1 MAAAFALAIISGN
14 NIFIFVS
21 PKRLRSFRRY
31 FFTGKVVTANG
42 ISMHFPVSAFF
53 VKMCLE
59 RPCGCAA
66 MKAAAGLSS
75 RRAVCI
81 SRWKGFALT
90 SVEAATNTKNKN
102 SISAKYAQSA
112 AEAFKMVNTFAIF
125 VFLQGADLKYS
136 PL

>member
-1 MAAAFALAIISGN
+1 MKMAAAFALAIIRGN

-66 MKAAAGLSS
+66 MKAAAGLSR

-90 SVEAATNTKNKN
+90 SVEAATNMKNKN
-102 SISAKYAQSA
+102 SISAKYAQNVA
-112 AEAFKMVNTFAIF
+112 VGI
-125 VFLQGADLKYS
+125 
-136 PL
+136 

>member
-1 MAAAFALAIISGN
+1 MAAAFALAIVRGN

-53 VKMCLE
+53 VKMCLK
-59 RPCGCAA
+59 RPCSCAA
-66 MKAAAGLSS
+66 MKAAAGLS
-75 RRAVCI
+75 
-81 SRWKGFALT
+81 

-112 AEAFKMVNTFAIF
+112 AEGI
-125 VFLQGADLKYS
+125 
-136 PL
+136 